1 MRRKRRSLRRRRIP
15 KRAKTSEG
23 DQPGPGNTSAT
34 GGCRLGVFK
43 VLEEVF
49 TVDSQLLKYNIKK
62 NVENLRTT
70 FSSVYQHKPAE
81 NSAVI
86 DLH

>member
-23 DQPGPGNTSAT
+23 DQPGPGSTSAT

-49 TVDSQLLKYNIKK
+49 TVDSV
-62 NVENLRTT
+62 VE
-70 FSSVYQHKPAE
+70 V
-81 NSAVI
+81 
-86 DLH
+86 

>member
-1 MRRKRRSLRRRRIP
+1 MRRKRRSRRRRRIP

-23 DQPGPGNTSAT
+23 DQPGPGSTSAT

-62 NVENLRTT
+62 KRRK
-70 FSSVYQHKPAE
+70 S
-81 NSAVI
+81 
-86 DLH
+86 